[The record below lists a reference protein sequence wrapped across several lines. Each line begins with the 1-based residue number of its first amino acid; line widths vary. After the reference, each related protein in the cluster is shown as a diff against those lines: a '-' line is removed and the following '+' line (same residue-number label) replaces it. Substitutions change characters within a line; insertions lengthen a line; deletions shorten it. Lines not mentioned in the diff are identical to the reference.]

1 MFRDTLGGAHPPQPS
16 GRRPRSRAG
25 RGLTNAAALATCLV
39 AAGCA
44 IEVDGSGRA
53 ASGARDVQPNPVP
66 TVVVLDASD
75 SMNTDDAPGPRL
87 AAARAAVTSLATGL
101 PDGTPFG
108 VVAFG
113 SQMPAASTPQATGC
127 ADVTTLVP
135 LGPLDR
141 EGVDRALA
149 GLKAQ
154 GFTPISAALE
164 KAAAQLSPDE
174 PASIVLVSDGESTCE
189 PPPCDTA
196 EAIHRSHPDV
206 TISAVGFRTDD
217 PSLVCVAEKGGGL
230 FVTADN
236 AAQLSSRLAAAQN
249 AEAARSRLSPT
260 GRAGI
265 DIGAT
270 LADIRATN
278 PSFPASGRAEG
289 RVTIYR
295 WLDCDYGF
303 DGDVLVSISPG
314 DPPGSAGTTIDGV
327 SRGTPGSRAV
337 ELYGE
342 PLEDSDGVAVFTADE
357 ASGTAYRIGYEGA
370 DAIAK
375 GTVTTV
381 ILCRCLP
388 SKTSDTSDGPELVE
402 VVAVDGSGRPIN
414 GFSVGST
421 RGSFHDVGYCTHAIG
436 ALTTGVYHCGA
447 TVDSASACW
456 PSGSQ
461 LLCTHSPWVTELR
474 SYSYSGRLP
483 TLSAPDPESRPWGLE
498 LEDGSRC
505 AAILGGAFSPQPQG
519 FLYSY
524 GCKRS
529 SGSDLI
535 VYQDPESEELFDKS
549 GSGWTVW
556 AGPPAATATPTKVT
570 KIYRPAAQ

>member
-25 RGLTNAAALATCLV
+25 RGLTIAAALATCLV

-127 ADVTTLVP
+127 ADVT
-135 LGPLDR
+135 
-141 EGVDRALA
+141 
-149 GLKAQ
+149 
-154 GFTPISAALE
+154 
-164 KAAAQLSPDE
+164 
-174 PASIVLVSDGESTCE
+174 
-189 PPPCDTA
+189 
-196 EAIHRSHPDV
+196 
-206 TISAVGFRTDD
+206 ISAVGFRTDD

-260 GRAGI
+260 GRADI

-483 TLSAPDPESRPWGLE
+483 TLSAPDPEFRPWGLE

-535 VYQDPESEELFDKS
+535 VYQEPESEELFDKS